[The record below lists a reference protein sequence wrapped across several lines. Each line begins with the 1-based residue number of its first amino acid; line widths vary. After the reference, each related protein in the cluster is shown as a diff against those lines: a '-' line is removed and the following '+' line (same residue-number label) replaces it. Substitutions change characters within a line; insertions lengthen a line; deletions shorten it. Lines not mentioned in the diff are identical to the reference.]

1 MHEAPLTR
9 HYRYYTG
16 EARAS
21 SESRQRRNFPSL
33 HYRYLVPAS
42 IRIHVL
48 VPASI
53 QAFAHMNWWN
63 RLLKTSQAGQAE
75 HFAVLSMHLQ
85 KLDLNIDDL
94 VDIASRAG
102 VLGVLEILWHLPK
115 D

>member
-21 SESRQRRNFPSL
+21 SESRPRRNFPSL
-33 HYRYLVPAS
+33 HHRY
-42 IRIHVL
+42 L

-53 QAFAHMNWWN
+53 QAFAHMNRGN

-75 HFAVLSMHLQ
+75 HSAVLSMHLQ

-94 VDIASRAG
+94 VDIASCAG

>member
-33 HYRYLVPAS
+33 HYRYLV
-42 IRIHVL
+42 R
-48 VPASI
+48 ASI